1 MAIDGEPVPSLARG
15 FGAVVLGQA
24 TGDERRTPRVDE
36 YRTPRVDRPDG
47 QALSEEAI
55 RPALRR
61 AQLGEQKAFGD
72 LFAHFDTDVG
82 RLCRRLLGD
91 LPAAEDAKSEVF
103 LRAQR
108 SIASYDPG
116 RPFRRWLLSIAG
128 HYCTD
133 QLRRRQT
140 ESRIFHPGELEQ
152 EQLPSDT
159 PSPLRQLL
167 SAERRDRLLAGIEAL
182 PPKYR
187 LPLVLRY
194 QAELDYAAIG
204 EILEVPRERVGT
216 LLFRAKAR
224 LRRELAE
231 DGGGEQ

>member
-1 MAIDGEPVPSLARG
+1 VNG
-15 FGAVVLGQA
+15 
-24 TGDERRTPRVDE
+24 T
-36 YRTPRVDRPDG
+36 
-47 QALSEEAI
+47 ALSEKAI
-55 RPALRR
+55 RPALKR
-61 AQLGEQKAFGD
+61 AQLGERNALGE
-72 LFAHFDTDVG
+72 LFEHFDADVA

-108 SIASYDPG
+108 SFASYDPG
-116 RPFRRWLLSIAG
+116 KPFRSWLLAIAG
-128 HYCTD
+128 HHCTD

-140 ESRIFHPGELEQ
+140 EARIFHPGELQDE
-152 EQLPSDT
+152 ELPSKV

-167 SAERRDRLLAGIEAL
+167 SAEQRERLLAGIEAL

-194 QAELDYAAIG
+194 QAELDYAAIA
-204 EILEVPRERVGT
+204 EILDVPKGQIGT

-224 LRRELAE
+224 LRQELAIPAE
-231 DGGGEQ
+231 EEAKQWM